1 MSVRRTIR
9 RRSAG
14 LAAVVAVAAGVALSL
29 PGDNTVSGRDALT
42 ETAAKKAIT
51 KLLTTQ
57 KDAWNRGSI
66 DGFMEH
72 YWQSDDLTFS
82 SGGNTTRGWAA
93 TRERYKRRYA
103 TREQM
108 GTLDFGKLEFQLL
121 GESAALVLGRWKLER
136 KAGPIGGNF
145 SLVLRKTDGRWLI
158 IHDHTSVLE
167 EPAPVSD
174 SPQKPQEKE
183 SGGEP

>member
-1 MSVRRTIR
+1 MRN
-9 RRSAG
+9 RSRKRDPIW
-14 LAAVVAVAAGVALSL
+14 LAVSIIIASGIAMSL
-29 PGDNTVSGRDALT
+29 PGENTVSGREADSEAT
-42 ETAAKKAIT
+42 AKKAIT
-51 KLLTTQ
+51 KLLRTQ
-57 KDAWNRGSI
+57 QVAWNKGSI
-66 DGFMEH
+66 DGFIEH

-93 TRERYKRRYA
+93 TKARYKRRYA

-108 GTLDFGKLEFQLL
+108 GMLDFGQLEFQML

-145 SLVLRKTDGRWLI
+145 SLVLRKFDGRWLI

-167 EPAPVSD
+167 EPATKQA
-174 SPQKPQEKE
+174 SPQKTPAKK
-183 SGGEP
+183 SSEP